1 MSVEP
6 DHTNEDETVRDG
18 RGGWK
23 VSFMTNKTTIAQMNT
38 DEVPEIRAPDI
49 TGEKDT
55 GVWSME
61 E

>member
-1 MSVEP
+1 
-6 DHTNEDETVRDG
+6 
-18 RGGWK
+18 
-23 VSFMTNKTTIAQMNT
+23 MTNKTTIAKMNT